1 VLVVIGILIA
11 VQINNSNE
19 EIKKQESS
27 SSYRTSL
34 IQELKQDISTL
45 DGLKSTL
52 LRKRT
57 SILNYVTYYN
67 EKNVDINILLKKLDS
82 VNSSKDIF
90 YKNTYTIEDLITT
103 GSLSLFSKDD
113 KRAILKLKNI

>member
-1 VLVVIGILIA
+1 MLVVIGILIA

>member
-1 VLVVIGILIA
+1 MLVVIGILIA

-19 EIKKQESS
+19 EIKKQELL

-34 IQELKQDISTL
+34 IQEQKQDISTL